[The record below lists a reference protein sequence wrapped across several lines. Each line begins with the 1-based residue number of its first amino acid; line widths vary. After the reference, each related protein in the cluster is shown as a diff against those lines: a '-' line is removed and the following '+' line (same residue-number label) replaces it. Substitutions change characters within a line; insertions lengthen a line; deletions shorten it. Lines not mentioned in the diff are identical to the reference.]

1 MNHNKIIIQN
11 KNDFPEF
18 ESIRN
23 TLLDAGEKI
32 ASEKN
37 DRRIKTA
44 PAPRPHSTLS
54 FHIQAD
60 YQAVLPDRRPYC
72 IRHRVPA

>member
-11 KNDFPEF
+11 KNDFPKF

-37 DRRIKTA
+37 DRRIKTN
-44 PAPRPHSTLS
+44 
-54 FHIQAD
+54 
-60 YQAVLPDRRPYC
+60 C
-72 IRHRVPA
+72 